1 MSSPPMNQGD
11 PLMSNDIGMSPTGHG
26 EGPPSD
32 TATPGP
38 RPGVCWF
45 SGRGECR
52 STVGSV
58 EEITIG
64 ARGFEFPALVAG
76 PADGPLIMMLHGLP
90 RNRWEWH
97 HQIPALAG
105 LGFRVVAPDLRGFSA
120 GARPEG
126 VDSYHVDEYVADVLA
141 IADMTAG
148 EQRPFH
154 LMATSIGASMAW
166 VLAARH
172 ASRVLSLVCINIPH
186 PGALA
191 AASVGR
197 ERTPDDQRER
207 FSYIRE
213 ARKEGNERAMF
224 EAMLSAQGVAP
235 AESEPYRRALDDDDV
250 LRTVFHYYRA
260 LPLWARDR
268 VEPVSVPTT
277 FIWPTGSDNV
287 SPAAIEAMPK
297 WVTGSYALHVVEDV
311 HQPVLQAAPEVMIEL
326 LVAHLAQHA

>member
-1 MSSPPMNQGD
+1 M
-11 PLMSNDIGMSPTGHG
+11 
-26 EGPPSD
+26 
-32 TATPGP
+32 
-38 RPGVCWF
+38 
-45 SGRGECR
+45 
-52 STVGSV
+52 
-58 EEITIG
+58 EEITIA
-64 ARGFEFPALVAG
+64 ARGLEFPALAAG

-97 HQIPALAG
+97 HQIPVLAR
-105 LGFRVVAPDLRGFSA
+105 LGYRVVAPDLRGFSS

-126 VDSYHVDEYVADVLA
+126 VDSYHVDEYVADALA
-141 IADMTAG
+141 IADLGAG

-154 LMATSIGASMAW
+154 LMATSIGASIAW

-172 ASRVLSLVCINIPH
+172 AARVLSLVCINIPH

-260 LPLWARDR
+260 LPLWSRDR
-268 VEPVSVPTT
+268 VEPVSAPTT

-287 SPAAIEAMPK
+287 SPAAIEAMPN
-297 WVTGSYALHVVEDV
+297 WVTGPYALHVVEDV
-311 HQPVLQAAPEVMIEL
+311 HQPVLQAAPEVMNEL

>member
-1 MSSPPMNQGD
+1 M
-11 PLMSNDIGMSPTGHG
+11 
-26 EGPPSD
+26 
-32 TATPGP
+32 
-38 RPGVCWF
+38 
-45 SGRGECR
+45 
-52 STVGSV
+52 
-58 EEITIG
+58 EEITIA
-64 ARGFEFPALVAG
+64 ARGLEFPALAAG

-97 HQIPALAG
+97 HQIPLLAG
-105 LGFRVVAPDLRGFSA
+105 LGYRVVAPDLRGFSA

-126 VDSYHVDEYVADVLA
+126 VASYHVDEYVADALA
-141 IADMTAG
+141 IADRGAG

-154 LMATSIGASMAW
+154 LMATSIGASIAW

-172 ASRVLSLVCINIPH
+172 PARVLSLVCINIPH

-250 LRTVFHYYRA
+250 LCTVFHYYRA

-268 VEPVSVPTT
+268 VEPVSVLTT

-297 WVTGSYALHVVEDV
+297 WVTGPYALHVVEDV
-311 HQPVLQAAPEVMIEL
+311 HQPVLQAAPEVMNEL

>member
-1 MSSPPMNQGD
+1 M
-11 PLMSNDIGMSPTGHG
+11 
-26 EGPPSD
+26 
-32 TATPGP
+32 
-38 RPGVCWF
+38 
-45 SGRGECR
+45 
-52 STVGSV
+52 

-126 VDSYHVDEYVADVLA
+126 VDFYHVDEYVADVLA
-141 IADMTAG
+141 IADMTVG

-197 ERTPDDQRER
+197 ERRAGDQRER

-224 EAMLSAQGVAP
+224 EAMLSAQGVEP
-235 AESEPYRRALDDDDV
+235 DESEPYRRALDDDDV

-260 LPLWARDR
+260 LPLWSSDR
-268 VEPVSVPTT
+268 VEPVSAPTT
-277 FIWPTGSDNV
+277 FIWPTGSGNV
-287 SPAAIEAMPK
+287 SPAAIEAMPE
-297 WVTGSYALHVVEDV
+297 WVTGPYSLHVVEDV

-326 LVAHLAQHA
+326 LVAHLAEHA

>member
-1 MSSPPMNQGD
+1 
-11 PLMSNDIGMSPTGHG
+11 MSNDIGMSPTGHG

-126 VDSYHVDEYVADVLA
+126 VDFYHVDEYVADVLA

-197 ERTPDDQRER
+197 ERRAGDQRER

-224 EAMLSAQGVAP
+224 EAMLSAQGVEP
-235 AESEPYRRALDDDDV
+235 DESEPYRRALDDDDV

-260 LPLWARDR
+260 LPLWSSDR
-268 VEPVSVPTT
+268 VEPVSAPTT
-277 FIWPTGSDNV
+277 FIWPTGSGNV
-287 SPAAIEAMPK
+287 SPAAIEAMPE
-297 WVTGSYALHVVEDV
+297 WVTGPYALHVVEDV

-326 LVAHLAQHA
+326 LVAHLAEHA

>member
-1 MSSPPMNQGD
+1 MS
-11 PLMSNDIGMSPTGHG
+11 GHRAG
-26 EGPPSD
+26 ISSSPPSD

-58 EEITIG
+58 EEIMIG

-76 PADGPLIMMLHGLP
+76 PVDGPLIMMLHGLP

-141 IADMTAG
+141 IADMTVG

-166 VLAARH
+166 VLAARY

-197 ERTPDDQRER
+197 ERSAGDQRER

-224 EAMLSAQGVAP
+224 EAMLSAQGVEP

-260 LPLWARDR
+260 LPLWSRHR
-268 VEPVSVPTT
+268 VEPVSAPTT
-277 FIWPTGSDNV
+277 FIWPTGSGNV
-287 SPAAIEAMPK
+287 SPAAIEAMPE
-297 WVTGSYALHVVEDV
+297 WVTGPYALQVVEDV
-311 HQPVLQAAPEVMIEL
+311 HQPVLQAAPEVMIKL